1 MAGNYVAIDSDTL
14 QEIIDNELDLLE
26 IDPNEY
32 PTLDIDKAWEA
43 IHFLLC
49 GVSFDGNPPF
59 GYVVP
64 MREENALDTEFDNGA
79 FAITHQ
85 QVQEAY
91 NCIKDIGE
99 QELRA
104 KFNIKSFVEN
114 EIYPGVVDDDENSF
128 FEYFNEKFKLIQD
141 FYKKAFE
148 NNSGIVF
155 YVM

>member
-49 GVSFDGNPPF
+49 GVSFDGNPPL

-141 FYKKAFE
+141 FYKKALE